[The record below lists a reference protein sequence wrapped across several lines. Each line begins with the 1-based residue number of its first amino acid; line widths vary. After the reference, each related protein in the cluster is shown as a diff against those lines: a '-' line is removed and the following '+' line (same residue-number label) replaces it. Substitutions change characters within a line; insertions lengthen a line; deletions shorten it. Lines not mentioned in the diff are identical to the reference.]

1 MITIRLKRRGG
12 DGGRK
17 TTERRGRG
25 YDTMPL
31 SVIEIH
37 NTSPLPAHA
46 AEKHKYTNTNNKD
59 IKNTKLEGRIT
70 LQYFWYLLKDAF
82 SICENS

>member
-17 TTERRGRG
+17 TTECRGRG

-37 NTSPLPAHA
+37 NTSPLPASA
-46 AEKHKYTNTNNKD
+46 AEKHKYTNTNNKV
-59 IKNTKLEGRIT
+59 IKNKKNGGEELHCNTFG
-70 LQYFWYLLKDAF
+70 
-82 SICENS
+82 IC

>member
-12 DGGRK
+12 DGDGGRK
-17 TTERRGRG
+17 TTECRGRG

-37 NTSPLPAHA
+37 NTSPLPAPA
-46 AEKHKYTNTNNKD
+46 ADTNTNNKD
-59 IKNTKLEGRIT
+59 IKMQNRRGGLHCNTFG
-70 LQYFWYLLKDAF
+70 
-82 SICENS
+82 IC